1 MWCVSLVTAAG
12 SRWAPVKRGA
22 APYGILVLK
31 DLTPDEPGAT
41 HSRCVV
47 DAGRC
52 ANRHVCWQTAQQVVS
67 NPSHEALADVLLLLF
82 PAAVHRAV
90 EYAST
95 GPGGRSG
102 TGSGG
107 QDAAAGEGSN
117 PGGAAAKQEQE
128 PPPPPTFGE

>member
-1 MWCVSLVTAAG
+1 MSQVRHTAD
-12 SRWAPVKRGA
+12 V
-22 APYGILVLK
+22 
-31 DLTPDEPGAT
+31 D
-41 HSRCVV
+41 

-52 ANRHVCWQTAQQVVS
+52 ANRHVCWQTAQQVAS
-67 NPSHEALADVLLLLF
+67 KPIHEALAADALLLLF
-82 PAAVHRAV
+82 PVAAPRAV

-95 GPGGRSG
+95 GPGGGSG